1 MNDLFED
8 ASRQKLTF
16 ATSKGALTVYD
27 LWDLQLKDLDT
38 LAKAAN
44 KALKTSEEE
53 SFIPTVGRRT
63 KEETLNALRL
73 NILKRVIKV
82 KVEEAEK
89 ATQRAIASAKRA
101 RIKEL
106 MAQKEDEAFK
116 GKSLDELQKLLGEL
130 GGDE

>member
-1 MNDLFED
+1 MNDLFET

-16 ATSKGALTVYD
+16 ATSKGNLTTYD
-27 LWDLQLKDLDT
+27 LWDLQLKDLDS

-44 KALKTSEEE
+44 RALKTSDEE
-53 SFIPTVGRRT
+53 SFIPTAVRKT
-63 KEETLNALRL
+63 KEETANALRL
-73 NILKRVIKV
+73 AILKRVIEV
-82 KVEEAEK
+82 KVDEADK
-89 ATQRAIASAKRA
+89 AAKRA
-101 RIKEL
+101 ATVAQKSRIKEL